1 MELDFGDSFIV
12 DGEAFPPGR
21 YLLDEGPTHFRR
33 PMTPSLAGRIAA
45 ALAAPVAEPVRAFA
59 ERLAQ
64 AAGARAA
71 LFYGSNL
78 RTGALDGVL
87 DFYLLLDGGL
97 SAASGRG

>member
-1 MELDFGDSFIV
+1 
-12 DGEAFPPGR
+12 
-21 YLLDEGPTHFRR
+21 
-33 PMTPSLAGRIAA
+33 MTPSLAGRIAA

-87 DFYLLLDGGL
+87 DGDLAVLAELAHQAL
-97 SAASGRG
+97 RQRA